1 MGKTFSEKTLGKNIG
16 KDVVAGQ
23 IIQARPD
30 ACMSHDN
37 SAAISNTFRKLGVK
51 KVADPRQ
58 LVIVLDHCVPAAD
71 AKHAANHKTVRAFV
85 AEQGIPNFYDLN
97 VGICHQVLPEKG
109 HVVPGS
115 LVVGSDSHTCTYGA
129 FGAFA
134 TGIGRSEAAV
144 IWATGEIWLKVPET
158 MRVEVVGRLGEWVTS
173 KDVALKLIGDYGAD
187 GGLYKA
193 VEFGGP
199 IVDAMSI
206 SSRMVLCNL
215 MVEFGAKNGCTPA
228 DDKVRE
234 WLEPRVPR
242 ERWKAAQFLFS
253 DPDAKYAQQITLDMT
268 GVGPV
273 VACPHNV
280 DHVKPIEEVAGR
292 PVQQVFL
299 GTCTNGRIEDFELA
313 LRILRGHRVAQGTR
327 LLIGPASYEVYK
339 EMVAR
344 GLASALLDAGAVIL
358 NPGCGPCLGAHEG
371 ILADGEVCLSTL
383 NRNFKGRM
391 GNPNAEIYLA
401 SPAVA
406 AATAVRGVIA
416 DPRRM

>member
-1 MGKTFSEKTLGKNIG
+1 MGKSFSEKALGRNVG
-16 KDVVAGQ
+16 RDVVAGE
-23 IIQARPD
+23 IVQARPD

-37 SAAISNTFRKLGVK
+37 SAAISATFRKLGVT

-85 AEQGIPNFYDLN
+85 AAQQIPHFYDIN

-158 MRVEVVGRLGEWVTS
+158 MRVEVVGQLGEWVTS
-173 KDVALKLIGDYGAD
+173 KDVALKLIGDHGAD

-193 VEFGGP
+193 IEFAGP
-199 IVDAMSI
+199 VVDAMSI

-215 MVEFGAKNGCTPA
+215 MVEFGAKNGYTPA
-228 DDKVRE
+228 DDKVRT
-234 WLEPRVPR
+234 WLEPRVSR
-242 ERWKAAQFLFS
+242 ERWQAAEFLFS
-253 DPDAKYAQQITLDMT
+253 DPDAKYAQRITLDMT

-280 DHVKPIEEVAGR
+280 DNVKPVEAVAGK
-292 PVQQVFL
+292 PVHQVFL
-299 GTCTNGRIEDFELA
+299 GTCTNGRVEDFELA
-313 LRILRGHRVAQGTR
+313 LKILKGRRVAQGTR
-327 LLIGPASYEVYK
+327 LLIGPASYEVFR
-339 EMVAR
+339 EMAAR
-344 GLASALLDAGAVIL
+344 GLVNDLLGAGAVIL

-391 GNPNAEIYLA
+391 GNPNAEIYLS

-406 AATAVRGVIA
+406 AATALRGVIT
-416 DPRRM
+416 DPRTL